1 MFYSMSDKIGERLF
15 VAKGLE
21 NAGLNG
27 NPAYVKFLETTRS
40 ALIKYTLAEKQRQ
53 LYLVISKS

>member
-1 MFYSMSDKIGERLF
+1 MSDKIGERLF